1 MYEVRGEGWG
11 RVCGVYGRG
20 DVDGWGC
27 LCAGILEGF
36 VCGGVGVGIY
46 VCFLWVWRLCVC
58 LWRCGVGVF
67 FVGMGVF
74 VCGNVGVVVAAC
86 VSICAPE
93 QAHVRFPFSAD
104 RSPGRKLILT
114 SSFSPL
120 PSPASYSFE
129 SSCPFTLL
137 QDSTHGTFSVNL
149 KSKDDCTGSSCS
161 KAIHLFLDDEE
172 YVLQNTG
179 EGEGRGSFFLECY
192 LSLFEVLLDSF
203 WCVACV
209 LSMCH
214 LSLSGMLLDW
224 SVT

>member
-1 MYEVRGEGWG
+1 MGACVWGVWTWGCGRLGMFACGDFGGICVWGSWGGDICVFLVGVAFVCLSVEVWGWG
-11 RVCGVYGRG
+11 V
-20 DVDGWGC
+20 
-27 LCAGILEGF
+27 
-36 VCGGVGVGIY
+36 
-46 VCFLWVWRLCVC
+46 
-58 LWRCGVGVF
+58 

-114 SSFSPL
+114 SSFSTL

-179 EGEGRGSFFLECY
+179 EGEDRGSFFLECY